1 MVAHAFTAGEWI
13 LFAVCIAAS
22 LYTLVAAVAMPF
34 STVRGRAALDRDDL
48 SPAAPA
54 VDPRSLVHGAKF
66 GAHASC
72 RTDPLPHA
80 GVSVLKPLCGAEPR
94 LYENLRTFCEQRYTN
109 FQLVLG
115 VCSPDDP
122 AIAVAR
128 RLQAAYPLLDIEL
141 AIDTRVHGS
150 NLKVSNLMNMV
161 ERARHDVIVIADSDI
176 AVRADYLESVAAP
189 LADPRIGVLTC
200 LYAAQ
205 GVGGFWPRVGAL
217 FVNEWFAPSVRVA
230 HMAGSRRF
238 GFGATLALRRAT
250 LERIGGFEAL
260 KNCLADDYWL
270 AEHVRAL
277 GLQTVLSRVMVATD
291 VTEPTFAE
299 LWQRETRWLRTI
311 RSVNPLGFA
320 FLFITFPTPWLVA
333 GACLSAGFGT
343 GANGGAPGWSAL
355 VGAAATMAGVAARLL
370 LHLRAARHEI
380 ALRCPFPGATADS
393 LARAFW
399 RNLPLLPLRD
409 TLLLFQWLAA
419 AFGSHVTWRGTRV
432 RVGSSRSAARTR
444 PLRSMDVMEASDG
457 R

>member
-34 STVRGRAALDRDDL
+34 STVRGRAALDHGDL

-66 GAHASC
+66 GARASC

-122 AIAVAR
+122 AIAVVR

-320 FLFITFPTPWLVA
+320 FLFITFPVPWLVA
-333 GACLSAGFGT
+333 GACLTAVFAT
-343 GANGGAPGWSAL
+343 GANGGPFGWGSL
-355 VGAAATMAGVAARLL
+355 VGAAGTMAGLAARLM
-370 LHLRAARHEI
+370 LHLRAARHGI
-380 ALRCPFPGATADS
+380 ALRCPFPGETADS
-393 LARAFW
+393 LGRAFW
-399 RNLPLLPLRD
+399 RDLPLLPLRD
-409 TLLLFQWLAA
+409 TLLLSQWLAA

-432 RVGSSRSAARTR
+432 RVGSSRSTARTR